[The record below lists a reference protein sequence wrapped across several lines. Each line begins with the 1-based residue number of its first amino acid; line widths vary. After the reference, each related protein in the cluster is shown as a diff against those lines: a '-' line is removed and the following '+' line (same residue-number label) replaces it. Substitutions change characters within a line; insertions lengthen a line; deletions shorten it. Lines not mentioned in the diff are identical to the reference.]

1 MLKNLIINDLSNIM
15 FKKILVT
22 GGSGFIGFH
31 LHNYLEHERIVNLD
45 LEEPDF
51 AYRSTFVKGDVRDA
65 KILAQAL
72 KGCDAIWSMAAAHK
86 DFGVSRD
93 EYFAINEHG
102 TLNRCAQ
109 PNVAPNW
116 RIDLLQPLRSCS
128 QRILFDSRS
137 NRWLVVQQAVQ
148 YLCRFV

>member
-102 TLNRCAQ
+102 T
-109 PNVAPNW
+109 
-116 RIDLLQPLRSCS
+116 
-128 QRILFDSRS
+128 RILAEAASAAGIKQFIFLRCIYYYSVFAYPTYRS
-137 NRWLVVQQAVQ
+137 KCILN
-148 YLCRFV
+148 YIFI